1 MSIATSTKAIGHNI
15 PEKYIDRFVLSTLPP
30 DEKES
35 EAVLDSEPSSF
46 DGITPFDEKKSIS

>member
-1 MSIATSTKAIGHNI
+1 MAHNI

-35 EAVLDSEPSSF
+35 EADLDSEPSSF
-46 DGITPFDEKKSIS
+46 DGITPLDGITPFDEKKSIA

>member
-1 MSIATSTKAIGHNI
+1 MAIKHNI
-15 PEKYIDRFVLSTLPP
+15 PEKYIDRFVHSTLLQ

-46 DGITPFDEKKSIS
+46 DRITPLDGITPFDEKKSIS